1 MRGIKLKHG
10 VVFMKRDLITV
21 RYADGKWEI
30 SKIDLD
36 VLEWD
41 LKTEPLDS
49 YSEVYESDIK
59 AMGDDVYN
67 EMVALF
73 DKIDNLLNGKR
84 ADKN

>member
-10 VVFMKRDLITV
+10 VVFMKRDLITI
-21 RYADGKWEI
+21 RYANGKWET

-41 LKTEPLDS
+41 LRTESPDS
-49 YSEVYESDIK
+49 YCEVDEADIK

-67 EMVALF
+67 EMVALV
-73 DKIDNLLNGKR
+73 
-84 ADKN
+84 